1 MDFILLKLLGFAA
14 VLTRTSVFLSI
25 IPIFGGQAVPVRI
38 RAGTAILVSLFLA
51 IVKSPSHPTAGLSIL
66 GMTILILS
74 EALYGLGLGLIA
86 VLLFSAV
93 KMSGQMIEREMGLA
107 MAEMLDPLSGETA
120 EPLSILMEMI
130 FILLFLAANGHHLL
144 FLVISKSYEQFPAG
158 QIPSYALLTEG
169 IIKAGSTM
177 LMAGL
182 RLAAPMLA
190 AFMLLLGLLA
200 VFARMIPE
208 MDILFISM
216 PLRTGL
222 GLLMAGMMF
231 PFIHSFISELADWMG
246 KLLPL

>member
-1 MDFILLKLLGFAA
+1 MDFILLKLLGFGA
-14 VLTRTSVFLSI
+14 VLIRTSVFLSI
-25 IPIFGGQAVPVRI
+25 VPIFGSQTVPVRI
-38 RAGTAILVSLFLA
+38 RAAAAILVSVSLSIA
-51 IVKSPSHPTAGLSIL
+51 IPSVIPTAGLSFL
-66 GMTILILS
+66 GMTVLIIN

-93 KMSGQMIEREMGLA
+93 KMGGQMIEREMGLA

-144 FLVISKSYEQFPAG
+144 LLVISRSYEHFPAG

-169 IIKAGSTM
+169 IVQAGSTM
-177 LMAGL
+177 LLAGL

-190 AFMLLLGLLA
+190 AFMLLLGVLA

-222 GLLMAGMMF
+222 GLLIAGMMF
-231 PFIHSFISELADWMG
+231 PFIHSFIGELTDWMG